1 MAATFGDS
9 NGGEGPTKWNTKPI
23 KRATDDEL
31 KQARSVLAPL
41 ENNHDCSRDGCDGAA
56 RDGETYHYLHQAS
69 SPDQHQYH
77 DPGSPLADNITT
89 LVTVPHTDIST
100 SSTNQQSDNTDD
112 QINLVCGEEIPA
124 SPLPTPSSPI
134 QTFLDEKVEDCIK
147 RTTTTT
153 AATTTST
160 DTTSAALTSEVNLS
174 RCRKISNSPTLQQ
187 QQQQNF
193 SPLSSFFPG
202 SYNVPVAVL
211 EPHSPPG
218 SPPPS
223 TSPTS
228 ETPPPELTSGQQLI
242 SRDWRNNDGN
252 TITIYQVGP
261 GEEGEQDKSDNE
273 EELEDGELPAHDD
286 DVTTLEERAT
296 APK

>member
-31 KQARSVLAPL
+31 KRARSVLAPL

-56 RDGETYHYLHQAS
+56 RDGSTHHYSHRAS

-77 DPGSPLADNITT
+77 DPGSPPQQLADNITT

-100 SSTNQQSDNTDD
+100 SSTKQQSDNNITGDE
-112 QINLVCGEEIPA
+112 INLVCGEEIPA
-124 SPLPTPSSPI
+124 SPLPTPPSPI

-147 RTTTTT
+147 PTTTTT

-160 DTTSAALTSEVNLS
+160 DTTSAALTSKVNLS
-174 RCRKISNSPTLQQ
+174 RCRKISNSPTQLTLQQ
-187 QQQQNF
+187 DL

-202 SYNVPVAVL
+202 TYNYVPVAVL

-218 SPPPS
+218 TPPPPS
-223 TSPTS
+223 TTSPTS
-228 ETPPPELTSGQQLI
+228 ETPSG
-242 SRDWRNNDGN
+242 
-252 TITIYQVGP
+252 ITIYRVAP
-261 GEEGEQDKSDNE
+261 GEEEEESDNE
-273 EELEDGELPAHDD
+273 QEDLEDGELPAQDD
-286 DVTTLEERAT
+286 DDTTLEERAT

>member
-9 NGGEGPTKWNTKPI
+9 NGGGGPTKWNTKPI
-23 KRATDDEL
+23 RRATDDEL
-31 KQARSVLAPL
+31 KRARSVLTPL

-56 RDGETYHYLHQAS
+56 RDGSTHHYSHRA

-77 DPGSPLADNITT
+77 DPGSPPQQLADNITT

-147 RTTTTT
+147 PTTTTT

-160 DTTSAALTSEVNLS
+160 DTTSAALTSKVNLS

-202 SYNVPVAVL
+202 TYNYVPVAVL

-218 SPPPS
+218 TPPPPS
-223 TSPTS
+223 TTSPTS
-228 ETPPPELTSGQQLI
+228 ETPSG
-242 SRDWRNNDGN
+242 
-252 TITIYQVGP
+252 ITIYRVAP
-261 GEEGEQDKSDNE
+261 GEEEEESDNE
-273 EELEDGELPAHDD
+273 QEDLEDGELPAQDD
-286 DVTTLEERAT
+286 DDTTLEERAT

>member
-31 KQARSVLAPL
+31 KRARSVLAPL

-56 RDGETYHYLHQAS
+56 RDGSTHHYSHRA

-77 DPGSPLADNITT
+77 DPGSPPQQLADNITT

-100 SSTNQQSDNTDD
+100 SSTKQQSDNNITGDE
-112 QINLVCGEEIPA
+112 INLVCGEEIPA
-124 SPLPTPSSPI
+124 SPLPTPPSPI

-147 RTTTTT
+147 PTTTTT

-160 DTTSAALTSEVNLS
+160 DTTSAALTSKVNLS
-174 RCRKISNSPTLQQ
+174 RCRKISNSPTQLTLQQ
-187 QQQQNF
+187 DL

-202 SYNVPVAVL
+202 TYNYVPVAVL

-218 SPPPS
+218 TPPPPS
-223 TSPTS
+223 TTSPTS
-228 ETPPPELTSGQQLI
+228 ETPSG
-242 SRDWRNNDGN
+242 
-252 TITIYQVGP
+252 ITIYRVAP
-261 GEEGEQDKSDNE
+261 GEEEEESDNE
-273 EELEDGELPAHDD
+273 QEDLEDGELPAQDD
-286 DVTTLEERAT
+286 DDTTLEERAT

>member
-31 KQARSVLAPL
+31 KRARSVLAPL

-56 RDGETYHYLHQAS
+56 RDGSTHHYSHRA

-77 DPGSPLADNITT
+77 DPGSPPQQLADNITT

-100 SSTNQQSDNTDD
+100 SSTKQQSDNNITGDE
-112 QINLVCGEEIPA
+112 INLVCGEEIPA
-124 SPLPTPSSPI
+124 SPLPTPPSPI
-134 QTFLDEKVEDCIK
+134 QNFLDEKVEDCVK
-147 RTTTTT
+147 PT
-153 AATTTST
+153 TTTST
-160 DTTSAALTSEVNLS
+160 DTSAAITSEVNLS
-174 RCRKISNSPTLQQ
+174 RCRKRSNSPTPLTLQQ
-187 QQQQNF
+187 DL

-202 SYNVPVAVL
+202 TYNYVPVAVL

-218 SPPPS
+218 TPPPPS
-223 TSPTS
+223 TTSPTS
-228 ETPPPELTSGQQLI
+228 ETPSG
-242 SRDWRNNDGN
+242 
-252 TITIYQVGP
+252 ITIYRVAP
-261 GEEGEQDKSDNE
+261 GEEEEESDNE
-273 EELEDGELPAHDD
+273 QEDLEDGELPAQDD
-286 DVTTLEERAT
+286 DDTTLEERAT

>member
-31 KQARSVLAPL
+31 KRARSVLAPL

-56 RDGETYHYLHQAS
+56 RDGSTHHYSHRAS

-77 DPGSPLADNITT
+77 DPGSPPQQLADNITT

-100 SSTNQQSDNTDD
+100 SSTKQQSDNNITGDE
-112 QINLVCGEEIPA
+112 INLVCGEEIPA
-124 SPLPTPSSPI
+124 SPLPTPPSPI

-147 RTTTTT
+147 PTTTTT

-160 DTTSAALTSEVNLS
+160 DTTSAAITSEVNLS
-174 RCRKISNSPTLQQ
+174 RCRKISNSPTQLTLQQ
-187 QQQQNF
+187 DL

-202 SYNVPVAVL
+202 TYNYVPVAVL

-218 SPPPS
+218 SPPPPS
-223 TSPTS
+223 TTSPTS
-228 ETPPPELTSGQQLI
+228 ETPSG
-242 SRDWRNNDGN
+242 
-252 TITIYQVGP
+252 ITIYRVAP
-261 GEEGEQDKSDNE
+261 GEEEEEESDNE
-273 EELEDGELPAHDD
+273 QEDLEDGELPAQDD
-286 DVTTLEERAT
+286 DDTTLEERAT

>member
-134 QTFLDEKVEDCIK
+134 QTFLDEKVEDCVK
-147 RTTTTT
+147 PTTTTT

-160 DTTSAALTSEVNLS
+160 DTTSAALTSKVNLS
-174 RCRKISNSPTLQQ
+174 RCRKISNSPTQLTLQQ
-187 QQQQNF
+187 DL

-202 SYNVPVAVL
+202 TYNYVPIAVL

-218 SPPPS
+218 TPPPPS
-223 TSPTS
+223 TTSPTS
-228 ETPPPELTSGQQLI
+228 ETPSG
-242 SRDWRNNDGN
+242 
-252 TITIYQVGP
+252 ITIYRVAP
-261 GEEGEQDKSDNE
+261 GEEEEESDNE
-273 EELEDGELPAHDD
+273 QEDLEDGELPAQDD
-286 DVTTLEERAT
+286 DDTTLEERAT

>member
-31 KQARSVLAPL
+31 KRARSVLAPL

-56 RDGETYHYLHQAS
+56 RDGETYHYLHRAS

-100 SSTNQQSDNTDD
+100 SSTKQQSDNNITGDE
-112 QINLVCGEEIPA
+112 INLVCGEEIPA
-124 SPLPTPSSPI
+124 SPLPTPPSPI

-147 RTTTTT
+147 PTTTTT

-160 DTTSAALTSEVNLS
+160 DTTSAAITSEVNLS
-174 RCRKISNSPTLQQ
+174 RCRKISNSPTQLTLQQ
-187 QQQQNF
+187 DL

-202 SYNVPVAVL
+202 TYNYVPVAVL

-223 TSPTS
+223 TTSPTS
-228 ETPPPELTSGQQLI
+228 ETPSG
-242 SRDWRNNDGN
+242 
-252 TITIYQVGP
+252 ITIYQVAP
-261 GEEGEQDKSDNE
+261 GEEEEESDNE
-273 EELEDGELPAHDD
+273 QEDLEDGELPAQDD
-286 DVTTLEERAT
+286 DDTTLEERAT

>member
-31 KQARSVLAPL
+31 KRARSVLAPL

-56 RDGETYHYLHQAS
+56 RDGSTHHYSHRAS

-77 DPGSPLADNITT
+77 DPGSPPQQLADNITT

-147 RTTTTT
+147 PTTTTT
-153 AATTTST
+153 ATTTTST
-160 DTTSAALTSEVNLS
+160 DTTSAALTSKVNLS
-174 RCRKISNSPTLQQ
+174 RCRKISNSPTQLTLQQ
-187 QQQQNF
+187 DL

-202 SYNVPVAVL
+202 TYNYVPVAVL

-218 SPPPS
+218 TPPPPS
-223 TSPTS
+223 TTSPTS
-228 ETPPPELTSGQQLI
+228 ETPSG
-242 SRDWRNNDGN
+242 
-252 TITIYQVGP
+252 ITIYRVAP
-261 GEEGEQDKSDNE
+261 GEEEEESDNE
-273 EELEDGELPAHDD
+273 QEDLEDGELPAQDD
-286 DVTTLEERAT
+286 DDTTLEERAT

>member
-31 KQARSVLAPL
+31 KRARSVLAPL

-56 RDGETYHYLHQAS
+56 RDGSTHHYSHRA

-77 DPGSPLADNITT
+77 DPGSPPQQLADNITT

-100 SSTNQQSDNTDD
+100 SSTKQQSDNNITGDE
-112 QINLVCGEEIPA
+112 INLVCGEEIPA

-147 RTTTTT
+147 PTTTTT
-153 AATTTST
+153 ATTTTST
-160 DTTSAALTSEVNLS
+160 DTSAAITSEVNLS
-174 RCRKISNSPTLQQ
+174 RCRKRSNSPTPLTLQQ
-187 QQQQNF
+187 DL

-202 SYNVPVAVL
+202 TYNYVPVAVL

-218 SPPPS
+218 TPPPPS
-223 TSPTS
+223 TTSPTS
-228 ETPPPELTSGQQLI
+228 ETPSG
-242 SRDWRNNDGN
+242 
-252 TITIYQVGP
+252 ITIYRVAP
-261 GEEGEQDKSDNE
+261 GEEEEESDNE
-273 EELEDGELPAHDD
+273 QEDLEDGELPAQDD
-286 DVTTLEERAT
+286 DDTTLEERAT

>member
-31 KQARSVLAPL
+31 KRARSVLAPL

-56 RDGETYHYLHQAS
+56 RDGSTHHYSHRAS

-77 DPGSPLADNITT
+77 DPGSPPQQLADNITT

-100 SSTNQQSDNTDD
+100 SSTNQQSDNNITGDE
-112 QINLVCGEEIPA
+112 INLVCGEEIPA

-147 RTTTTT
+147 PTTTTT

-160 DTTSAALTSEVNLS
+160 DTTSAALTSKVNLS
-174 RCRKISNSPTLQQ
+174 RCRKISNSPTQLTLQQ
-187 QQQQNF
+187 DL

-202 SYNVPVAVL
+202 TYNYVPVAVL

-218 SPPPS
+218 TPPPPS
-223 TSPTS
+223 TTSPTS
-228 ETPPPELTSGQQLI
+228 ETPSG
-242 SRDWRNNDGN
+242 
-252 TITIYQVGP
+252 ITIYRVAP
-261 GEEGEQDKSDNE
+261 GEEEEESDNE
-273 EELEDGELPAHDD
+273 QEDLEDGELPAQDD
-286 DVTTLEERAT
+286 DDTTLEERAT

>member
-31 KQARSVLAPL
+31 KRARSVLAPL

-56 RDGETYHYLHQAS
+56 RDGSTHHYSHRA

-77 DPGSPLADNITT
+77 DPGSPPQQLADNITT

-100 SSTNQQSDNTDD
+100 SSTKQQSDNNITGDE
-112 QINLVCGEEIPA
+112 INLVCGEEIPA

-147 RTTTTT
+147 PTTTTT
-153 AATTTST
+153 ATTTTST
-160 DTTSAALTSEVNLS
+160 DTTSAALTSKVNLS
-174 RCRKISNSPTLQQ
+174 RCRKISNSPTQLTLQQ
-187 QQQQNF
+187 DL

-202 SYNVPVAVL
+202 TYNYVPVAVL

-218 SPPPS
+218 TPPPPS
-223 TSPTS
+223 TTSPTS
-228 ETPPPELTSGQQLI
+228 ETPSG
-242 SRDWRNNDGN
+242 
-252 TITIYQVGP
+252 ITIYRVAP
-261 GEEGEQDKSDNE
+261 GEEEEESDNE
-273 EELEDGELPAHDD
+273 QEDLEDGELPAQDD
-286 DVTTLEERAT
+286 DDTTLEERAT

>member
-31 KQARSVLAPL
+31 KRARSVLAPL

-56 RDGETYHYLHQAS
+56 RDGSTHHYSHRA

-77 DPGSPLADNITT
+77 DPGSPPQQLADNITT

-100 SSTNQQSDNTDD
+100 SSTKQQSDNNITGDE
-112 QINLVCGEEIPA
+112 INLVCGEEIPA

-147 RTTTTT
+147 PTTTTT

-160 DTTSAALTSEVNLS
+160 DTTSAALTSKVNLS
-174 RCRKISNSPTLQQ
+174 RCRKISNSPTQLTLQQ
-187 QQQQNF
+187 DL

-202 SYNVPVAVL
+202 TYNYVPVAVL

-218 SPPPS
+218 TPPPPS
-223 TSPTS
+223 TTSPTS
-228 ETPPPELTSGQQLI
+228 ETPSG
-242 SRDWRNNDGN
+242 
-252 TITIYQVGP
+252 ITIYRVAP
-261 GEEGEQDKSDNE
+261 GEEEEESDNE
-273 EELEDGELPAHDD
+273 QEDLEDGELPAQDD
-286 DVTTLEERAT
+286 DDTTLEERAT

>member
-31 KQARSVLAPL
+31 KRARSVLAPL

-56 RDGETYHYLHQAS
+56 RDGSTHHYSHRA

-77 DPGSPLADNITT
+77 DPGSPPQQLADNITT

-100 SSTNQQSDNTDD
+100 SSTKQQSDNNITGDE
-112 QINLVCGEEIPA
+112 INLVCGEEIPA

-134 QTFLDEKVEDCIK
+134 QTFLDEKVEDYVK
-147 RTTTTT
+147 PTTTTST
-153 AATTTST
+153 TTTST
-160 DTTSAALTSEVNLS
+160 DTSAAITSEVNLS
-174 RCRKISNSPTLQQ
+174 RCRKRSNSPTPLTLQQ
-187 QQQQNF
+187 DL

-202 SYNVPVAVL
+202 TYNYVPVAVL

-218 SPPPS
+218 TPPPPS
-223 TSPTS
+223 TTSPTS
-228 ETPPPELTSGQQLI
+228 ETPSG
-242 SRDWRNNDGN
+242 
-252 TITIYQVGP
+252 ITIYRVAP
-261 GEEGEQDKSDNE
+261 GEEEEESDNE
-273 EELEDGELPAHDD
+273 QEDLEDGELPAQDD
-286 DVTTLEERAT
+286 DDTTLEERAT

>member
-31 KQARSVLAPL
+31 KRARSVLAPL

-56 RDGETYHYLHQAS
+56 RDGSTHHYSHRAS

-77 DPGSPLADNITT
+77 DPGSPPQQLADNITT

-100 SSTNQQSDNTDD
+100 SSTKQQSDNNITGDE
-112 QINLVCGEEIPA
+112 INLVCGEEIPA
-124 SPLPTPSSPI
+124 SPLPTPPSPI

-147 RTTTTT
+147 PTTTTT

-160 DTTSAALTSEVNLS
+160 DTTSAAITSEVNLS
-174 RCRKISNSPTLQQ
+174 RCRKISNSPTQLTLQQ
-187 QQQQNF
+187 DL

-202 SYNVPVAVL
+202 TYNYVPVAVL

-223 TSPTS
+223 TTSPTS
-228 ETPPPELTSGQQLI
+228 ETPSG
-242 SRDWRNNDGN
+242 
-252 TITIYQVGP
+252 ITIYRVAP
-261 GEEGEQDKSDNE
+261 GEEEEESDNE
-273 EELEDGELPAHDD
+273 QEDLEDGELPAQDD
-286 DVTTLEERAT
+286 DDTTLEERAT

>member
-31 KQARSVLAPL
+31 KRARSVLAPL

-56 RDGETYHYLHQAS
+56 RDGSTHHYSHRAS

-77 DPGSPLADNITT
+77 DPGSPPQQLADNITT

-124 SPLPTPSSPI
+124 SPLPTPPSPI
-134 QTFLDEKVEDCIK
+134 QNFLDEKVEDCVK
-147 RTTTTT
+147 PTTTTT
-153 AATTTST
+153 TSTTTTST
-160 DTTSAALTSEVNLS
+160 DTSAAITSEVNLS
-174 RCRKISNSPTLQQ
+174 RCRKISNSPTPLTLQQ
-187 QQQQNF
+187 DL

-202 SYNVPVAVL
+202 TYNYVPVAVL

-218 SPPPS
+218 TPPPPS
-223 TSPTS
+223 TTSPTS
-228 ETPPPELTSGQQLI
+228 ETPSG
-242 SRDWRNNDGN
+242 
-252 TITIYQVGP
+252 ITIYRVAP
-261 GEEGEQDKSDNE
+261 GEEEEESDNE
-273 EELEDGELPAHDD
+273 QEDLEDGELPAQDD
-286 DVTTLEERAT
+286 DDTTLEERAT

>member
-31 KQARSVLAPL
+31 KRARSVLAPL

-56 RDGETYHYLHQAS
+56 RDGSTHHYSHRA

-77 DPGSPLADNITT
+77 DPGSPPQQLADNITT

-100 SSTNQQSDNTDD
+100 SSTKQQSDNNITGDE
-112 QINLVCGEEIPA
+112 INLVCGEEMPA

-134 QTFLDEKVEDCIK
+134 QTFLDEKVEDCVK
-147 RTTTTT
+147 PTTTTT

-160 DTTSAALTSEVNLS
+160 DTTSAALTSKVNLS
-174 RCRKISNSPTLQQ
+174 RCRKISNSPTQLTLQQ
-187 QQQQNF
+187 DL

-202 SYNVPVAVL
+202 TYNYVPVAVL

-218 SPPPS
+218 TPPPPS
-223 TSPTS
+223 TTSPTS
-228 ETPPPELTSGQQLI
+228 ETPSG
-242 SRDWRNNDGN
+242 
-252 TITIYQVGP
+252 ITIYRVAP
-261 GEEGEQDKSDNE
+261 GEEEEESDNE
-273 EELEDGELPAHDD
+273 QEDLEDGELPAQDD
-286 DVTTLEERAT
+286 DDTTLEERAT

>member
-31 KQARSVLAPL
+31 KRARSVLAPL

-56 RDGETYHYLHQAS
+56 RDGSTHHYSHRA

-77 DPGSPLADNITT
+77 DPGSPPQQLADNITT

-100 SSTNQQSDNTDD
+100 SSTKQQSDNNITGDE
-112 QINLVCGEEIPA
+112 INLVCGEEIPA

-134 QTFLDEKVEDCIK
+134 QTFLDEKVEDCVK
-147 RTTTTT
+147 PTTTTT
-153 AATTTST
+153 STTTTST
-160 DTTSAALTSEVNLS
+160 DTSAAITSEVNLS
-174 RCRKISNSPTLQQ
+174 RCRKISNSPTQLTLQQ
-187 QQQQNF
+187 DL

-202 SYNVPVAVL
+202 TYNYVPVAVL

-218 SPPPS
+218 TPPPPS
-223 TSPTS
+223 TTSPTS
-228 ETPPPELTSGQQLI
+228 ETPSG
-242 SRDWRNNDGN
+242 
-252 TITIYQVGP
+252 ITIYRVAP
-261 GEEGEQDKSDNE
+261 GEEEEESDNE
-273 EELEDGELPAHDD
+273 QEDLEDGELPAQDD
-286 DVTTLEERAT
+286 DDTTLEERAT

>member
-31 KQARSVLAPL
+31 KRARSVLAPL

-56 RDGETYHYLHQAS
+56 RDGSTHHYSHRAS

-77 DPGSPLADNITT
+77 DPGSPPQQLADNITT

-100 SSTNQQSDNTDD
+100 SSTKQQSDNNITGDE
-112 QINLVCGEEIPA
+112 INLVCGEEIPA
-124 SPLPTPSSPI
+124 SPLPTPPSPI

-147 RTTTTT
+147 PTTTTT

-160 DTTSAALTSEVNLS
+160 DTTSAALTSKVNLS
-174 RCRKISNSPTLQQ
+174 RCRKISNSPTQLTLQQ
-187 QQQQNF
+187 DL

-202 SYNVPVAVL
+202 TYNYVPVAVL

-223 TSPTS
+223 TTSPTS
-228 ETPPPELTSGQQLI
+228 ETPSG
-242 SRDWRNNDGN
+242 
-252 TITIYQVGP
+252 ITIYRVAP
-261 GEEGEQDKSDNE
+261 GEEEEESDNE
-273 EELEDGELPAHDD
+273 QEDLEDGELPAQDD
-286 DVTTLEERAT
+286 DDTTLEERAT

>member
-31 KQARSVLAPL
+31 KRARSVLAPL

-56 RDGETYHYLHQAS
+56 RDGSTHHYSHRAS

-77 DPGSPLADNITT
+77 DPGSPPQQLADNITT

-147 RTTTTT
+147 PTTTTT

-160 DTTSAALTSEVNLS
+160 DTTSAALTSKVNLS
-174 RCRKISNSPTLQQ
+174 RCRKISNSPTQLTLQQ
-187 QQQQNF
+187 DL

-202 SYNVPVAVL
+202 TYNYVPVAVL

-218 SPPPS
+218 TPPPPS
-223 TSPTS
+223 TTSPTS
-228 ETPPPELTSGQQLI
+228 ETPSG
-242 SRDWRNNDGN
+242 
-252 TITIYQVGP
+252 ITIYRVAP
-261 GEEGEQDKSDNE
+261 GEEEEESDNE
-273 EELEDGELPAHDD
+273 QEDLEDGELPAQDD
-286 DVTTLEERAT
+286 DDTTLEERAT

>member
-31 KQARSVLAPL
+31 KRARSVLAPL

-56 RDGETYHYLHQAS
+56 RDGSTHHYSHRA

-77 DPGSPLADNITT
+77 DPGSPPQQLADNITT

-147 RTTTTT
+147 PTTTTT

-160 DTTSAALTSEVNLS
+160 DTTSAALTSKVNLS
-174 RCRKISNSPTLQQ
+174 RCRKISNSPTQLTLQQ
-187 QQQQNF
+187 DL

-202 SYNVPVAVL
+202 TYNYVPVAVL

-218 SPPPS
+218 TPPPPS
-223 TSPTS
+223 TTSPTS
-228 ETPPPELTSGQQLI
+228 ETPSG
-242 SRDWRNNDGN
+242 
-252 TITIYQVGP
+252 ITIYRVAP
-261 GEEGEQDKSDNE
+261 GEEEEESDNE
-273 EELEDGELPAHDD
+273 QEDLEDGELPAQDD
-286 DVTTLEERAT
+286 DDTTLEERAT

>member
-31 KQARSVLAPL
+31 KRARSVLAPL

-56 RDGETYHYLHQAS
+56 RDGSTHHYSHRA

-77 DPGSPLADNITT
+77 DPGSPPQQLADNITT

-134 QTFLDEKVEDCIK
+134 QTFLDEKVEDCVK
-147 RTTTTT
+147 PTTTTT

-160 DTTSAALTSEVNLS
+160 DTTSAALTSKVNLS
-174 RCRKISNSPTLQQ
+174 RCRKISNSPTQLTLQQ
-187 QQQQNF
+187 DL

-202 SYNVPVAVL
+202 TYNYVPVAVL

-218 SPPPS
+218 TPPPPS
-223 TSPTS
+223 TTSPTS
-228 ETPPPELTSGQQLI
+228 ETPSG
-242 SRDWRNNDGN
+242 
-252 TITIYQVGP
+252 ITIYRVAP
-261 GEEGEQDKSDNE
+261 GEEEEESDNE
-273 EELEDGELPAHDD
+273 QEDLEDGELPAQDD
-286 DVTTLEERAT
+286 DDTTLEERAT

>member
-31 KQARSVLAPL
+31 KRARSVLAPL

-56 RDGETYHYLHQAS
+56 RDGSTHHYSHRA

-77 DPGSPLADNITT
+77 DPGSPPQQLADNITT

-147 RTTTTT
+147 PTTTTT

-160 DTTSAALTSEVNLS
+160 DTTSAALTSKVNLS
-174 RCRKISNSPTLQQ
+174 RCRKISNSPTQLTLQQ
-187 QQQQNF
+187 DL

-202 SYNVPVAVL
+202 TYNYVPVAVL

-218 SPPPS
+218 TPPPPS
-223 TSPTS
+223 TTSPTS
-228 ETPPPELTSGQQLI
+228 ETPSG
-242 SRDWRNNDGN
+242 
-252 TITIYQVGP
+252 ITIYQVAP
-261 GEEGEQDKSDNE
+261 GEEEEESDNE
-273 EELEDGELPAHDD
+273 EEDLEDGELPAQDD
-286 DVTTLEERAT
+286 DDTTLEERAT

>member
-31 KQARSVLAPL
+31 KRARSVLAPL

-56 RDGETYHYLHQAS
+56 RDGSTHHYSHRA

-77 DPGSPLADNITT
+77 DPGSPPQQLADNITT

-100 SSTNQQSDNTDD
+100 SSTKQQSDNNITGDE
-112 QINLVCGEEIPA
+112 INLVCGEEIPA
-124 SPLPTPSSPI
+124 SPLPTPPSPI
-134 QTFLDEKVEDCIK
+134 QNFLDEKVEDCVK
-147 RTTTTT
+147 PT
-153 AATTTST
+153 TTTST
-160 DTTSAALTSEVNLS
+160 DTSAAITSEVNLS
-174 RCRKISNSPTLQQ
+174 RCRKRSNSPTPLTLQQ
-187 QQQQNF
+187 DL

-202 SYNVPVAVL
+202 TYNYVPVAVL

-223 TSPTS
+223 TTSPTS
-228 ETPPPELTSGQQLI
+228 ETPSG
-242 SRDWRNNDGN
+242 
-252 TITIYQVGP
+252 ITIYQVAP
-261 GEEGEQDKSDNE
+261 GEEEEESDNE
-273 EELEDGELPAHDD
+273 EEDLEDGELPAQDD
-286 DVTTLEERAT
+286 DDTTLEERAT

>member
-31 KQARSVLAPL
+31 KRARSVLAPL

-56 RDGETYHYLHQAS
+56 RDGSTHHYSHRAS

-77 DPGSPLADNITT
+77 DPGSPPQQLADNITT

-100 SSTNQQSDNTDD
+100 SSTKQQSDNNITGDE
-112 QINLVCGEEIPA
+112 INLVCGEEIPA
-124 SPLPTPSSPI
+124 SPLPTPPSPI
-134 QTFLDEKVEDCIK
+134 QNFLDEKVEDCVK
-147 RTTTTT
+147 PTTTTT
-153 AATTTST
+153 TSTTTTST
-160 DTTSAALTSEVNLS
+160 DTSAAITSEVNLS

-202 SYNVPVAVL
+202 TYNYVPVAVL

-218 SPPPS
+218 TPPPPS
-223 TSPTS
+223 TTSPTS
-228 ETPPPELTSGQQLI
+228 ETPSG
-242 SRDWRNNDGN
+242 
-252 TITIYQVGP
+252 ITIYRVAP
-261 GEEGEQDKSDNE
+261 GEEEEESDNE
-273 EELEDGELPAHDD
+273 QEDLEDGELPAQDD
-286 DVTTLEERAT
+286 DDTTLEERAT

>member
-31 KQARSVLAPL
+31 KRARSVLAPL

-56 RDGETYHYLHQAS
+56 RDGSTHHYSHRAS

-77 DPGSPLADNITT
+77 DPGSPPQQLADNITT

-134 QTFLDEKVEDCIK
+134 QTFLDEKVEDCVK
-147 RTTTTT
+147 PTTTTT
-153 AATTTST
+153 STTTTST
-160 DTTSAALTSEVNLS
+160 DTSAAITSEVNLS
-174 RCRKISNSPTLQQ
+174 RCRKISNSPTQLTLQQ
-187 QQQQNF
+187 DL

-202 SYNVPVAVL
+202 TYNYVPVAVL

-218 SPPPS
+218 TPPPPS
-223 TSPTS
+223 TTSPTS
-228 ETPPPELTSGQQLI
+228 ETPSG
-242 SRDWRNNDGN
+242 
-252 TITIYQVGP
+252 ITIYRVAP
-261 GEEGEQDKSDNE
+261 GEEEEESDNE
-273 EELEDGELPAHDD
+273 QEDLEDGELPAQDD
-286 DVTTLEERAT
+286 DDTTLEERAT

>member
-31 KQARSVLAPL
+31 KRARSVLAPL

-56 RDGETYHYLHQAS
+56 RDGSTHHYSHRA

-77 DPGSPLADNITT
+77 DPGSPPQQLADNITT

-100 SSTNQQSDNTDD
+100 SSTKQQSDNNITGDE
-112 QINLVCGEEIPA
+112 INLVCGEEIPA
-124 SPLPTPSSPI
+124 SPLPTPSFPI

-147 RTTTTT
+147 PTTTTT

-160 DTTSAALTSEVNLS
+160 DTTSAALTSKVNLS
-174 RCRKISNSPTLQQ
+174 RCRKISNSPTQLTLQQ
-187 QQQQNF
+187 DL

-202 SYNVPVAVL
+202 TYNYVPVAVL

-223 TSPTS
+223 TTSPTS
-228 ETPPPELTSGQQLI
+228 ETPSG
-242 SRDWRNNDGN
+242 
-252 TITIYQVGP
+252 ITIYRVAP
-261 GEEGEQDKSDNE
+261 GEEEEESDNE
-273 EELEDGELPAHDD
+273 QEDLEDGELPAQDD
-286 DVTTLEERAT
+286 DDTTLEERAT

>member
-31 KQARSVLAPL
+31 KRARSVLAPL

-56 RDGETYHYLHQAS
+56 RDGSTHHYSHRA

-77 DPGSPLADNITT
+77 DPGSPPQQLADNITT

-134 QTFLDEKVEDCIK
+134 QTFLDEKVEDCVK
-147 RTTTTT
+147 PTTTTT
-153 AATTTST
+153 TSTTTTST
-160 DTTSAALTSEVNLS
+160 DTSAAITSEVNLS
-174 RCRKISNSPTLQQ
+174 RCRKRSNSPTPLTLQQ
-187 QQQQNF
+187 DL

-202 SYNVPVAVL
+202 TYNYVPVAVL

-218 SPPPS
+218 TPPPPS
-223 TSPTS
+223 TTSPTS
-228 ETPPPELTSGQQLI
+228 ETPSG
-242 SRDWRNNDGN
+242 
-252 TITIYQVGP
+252 ITIYRVAP
-261 GEEGEQDKSDNE
+261 GEEEEESDNE
-273 EELEDGELPAHDD
+273 QEDLEDGELPAQDD
-286 DVTTLEERAT
+286 DDTTLEERAT